1 MRMSVNNL
9 PPMPLPPRSA
19 PVVATVTEDDGSR
32 VLTWENFFLGGDTD
46 VPVNAQ
52 IRLSPNGD
60 FTTRSN
66 DVESDDLNS
75 EDVCPTPDD
84 IIRENL
90 V

>member
-1 MRMSVNNL
+1 M
-9 PPMPLPPRSA
+9 A
-19 PVVATVTEDDGSR
+19 D
-32 VLTWENFFLGGDTD
+32 
-46 VPVNAQ
+46 
-52 IRLSPNGD
+52 GD

-75 EDVCPTPDD
+75 EDVSPTPDD